1 MINPEHTTNAMYT
14 AHEALREA
22 SNRVDD
28 SARELAQGNA
38 DADKLL
44 ALETAKQNA
53 KVQTVNLQQ
62 SMEHSQNMIDILVE

>member
-1 MINPEHTTNAMYT
+1 MINPVHTTNAMYM

-22 SNRVDD
+22 SNKVDN

-38 DADKLL
+38 EADKLM

-53 KVQTVNLQQ
+53 KVQAVNLEQ
-62 SMEHSQNMIDILVE
+62 SMKHSQNMIDILVE